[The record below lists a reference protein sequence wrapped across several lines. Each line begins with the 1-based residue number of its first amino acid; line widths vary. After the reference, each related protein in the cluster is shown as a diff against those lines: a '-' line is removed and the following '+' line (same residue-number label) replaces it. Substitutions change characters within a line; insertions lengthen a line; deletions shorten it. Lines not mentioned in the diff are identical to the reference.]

1 MTPPAGPRRA
11 RGAAAGPAGAAQGP
25 DRSGP
30 RARTCS
36 PPSRQS
42 VPRRPP
48 RRGRRAGPPDTSSR
62 AAMACSGKPQLKVG
76 GGLLQLALGPFRVR
90 RAQAASAFERE
101 LRVKEFD
108 GGAGSRH
115 GVGGRQGRVA
125 VVGPGRVGQQV
136 LHGQLVELVLLVP
149 RHLVPQL
156 QPALHTEPV
165 ADDVAQVAVPER
177 NEVPARPVDD
187 DLARVFHVR
196 DDAGAVHPR
205 EPGQRQGPG
214 AGQHFDEF
222 PGHRCFPGVPGP
234 DNVFQRGAP
243 VKDHLIHQGP
253 HRSGQ
258 HEVAAFDLLRDH
270 GLQQRRAAAD
280 QLVQLAGQGAGHPV
294 PERCL
299 EHLEGFDLR
308 EVGEPDLGQLPG
320 GDEPV
325 EVRRKVRGALG
336 SGDKPRGPGL
346 DQVEQ
351 HAGAQFVQGSGV
363 VQQNDALASGG
374 VVADQG
380 GDAVQDG
387 RRRAKGALRQACER
401 EGQAAV
407 GRRRARSRAAELE
420 GVDVGSEARDGGAS
434 YLGFAH
440 AAVAGDDHAH
450 PVLREQGAADPVG
463 VGIAR
468 QT

>member
-1 MTPPAGPRRA
+1 MEPQPGLPDQLRDLPGPVLEPGHAVGFGGNQLGVGLRA
-11 RGAAAGPAGAAQGP
+11 EGADLGLGDIVQGGHGLQ
-25 DRSGP
+25 R
-30 RARTCS
+30 
-36 PPSRQS
+36 
-42 VPRRPP
+42 
-48 RRGRRAGPPDTSSR
+48 
-62 AAMACSGKPQLKVG
+62 KPQLQVG
-76 GGLLQLALGPFRVR
+76 CGFLQLALGPFRVL

-101 LRVKEFD
+101 LRVEEFD
-108 GGAGSRH
+108 GGAGSGH
-115 GVGGRQGRVA
+115 GVGGRQGRIA

-149 RHLVPQL
+149 RHLVPQF
-156 QPALHTEPV
+156 QPALNAEPV
-165 ADDVAQVAVPER
+165 AHDVAQIAVPER
-177 NEVPARPVDD
+177 HEVPSRPVHD

-196 DDAGAVHPR
+196 DHAGAVHPR

-214 AGQHFDEF
+214 AGQYLDQF

-234 DNVFQRGAP
+234 DDVFQRGAP

-270 GLQQRRAAAD
+270 GLQQGRAAAD
-280 QLVQLAGQGAGHPV
+280 QVVQLAGQGAGHPV

-336 SGDKPRGPGL
+336 RGDKPRGPGL
-346 DQVEQ
+346 HQVEQ
-351 HAGAQFVQGSGV
+351 HAGAQFVQGPGV
-363 VQQNDALASGG
+363 VQQDDAFASGG

-387 RRRAKGALRQACER
+387 RRRAKGALRA
-401 EGQAAV
+401 G
-407 GRRRARSRAAELE
+407 GRA
-420 GVDVGSEARDGGAS
+420 
-434 YLGFAH
+434 
-440 AAVAGDDHAH
+440 
-450 PVLREQGAADPVG
+450 
-463 VGIAR
+463 
-468 QT
+468 